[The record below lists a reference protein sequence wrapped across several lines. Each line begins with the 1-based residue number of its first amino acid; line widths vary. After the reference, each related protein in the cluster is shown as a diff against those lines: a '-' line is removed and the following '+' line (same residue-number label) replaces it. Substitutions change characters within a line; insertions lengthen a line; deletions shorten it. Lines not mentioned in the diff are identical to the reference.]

1 MQASIRN
8 HRGTP
13 ALKTITAI
21 IAIHRPHHH
30 HYCRRHLQDHNHLRR
45 RNQHHRHE
53 QDHHRPQNQVFFCL
67 HISQKWNGWSSNKYF
82 CTHDGGDH

>member
-30 HYCRRHLQDHNHLRR
+30 HFCRRHFQDHNHVRR

-53 QDHHRPQNQVFFCL
+53 QDHHQPQNQIFIGYIFVNGTAGLQTSISL
-67 HISQKWNGWSSNKYF
+67 HPRWW
-82 CTHDGGDH
+82 